1 MTTNEV
7 RTATEIQ
14 DWIVRW
20 LSKELKV
27 PEDRLSP
34 SQPFVNLGMSSRQA
48 VMLSGDLEDW
58 LGREL
63 DPALVWDHPT
73 IQALATH
80 LAAA

>member
-1 MTTNEV
+1 MTTRQV
-7 RTATEIQ
+7 RTATDIQ

-20 LSKELKV
+20 LSEELKV

-34 SQPFVNLGMSSRQA
+34 SQQFVNLGMSSRQA
-48 VMLSGDLEDW
+48 VMLTGDLEDW

-63 DPALVWDHPT
+63 DPGLVWDHPT

-80 LAAA
+80 LASS